1 MNQDRISHSAVKA
14 YLFVLLWFAT
24 DTWTAFLVAFLAVL
38 VLTMLD
44 VPRGDSRLQMCQPR
58 VDRRREVRCCA
69 RNCRAALGEFI
80 DDSPDE
86 HDRGLDLARR
96 IRQSRASR

>member
-44 VPRGDSRLQMCQPR
+44 VFIWAV
-58 VDRRREVRCCA
+58 VDELSERRSAVA
-69 RNCRAALGEFI
+69 RATSDFPPPIDPGLAHLEPAIAAR
-80 DDSPDE
+80 
-86 HDRGLDLARR
+86 HRGLDLARR